1 MRRNKPQIEPSHR
14 ETPEAWWIEVKPT
27 RFGFEA
33 IGKSSHDRFLGATFD
48 GYGGMPMW
56 RPTERWAHRAVL
68 RVIRAYLRDQAR
80 AERAEEH
87 TRVYPVES

>member
-14 ETPEAWWIEVKPT
+14 ETPEVWWIEVKPT

-33 IGKSSHDRFLGATFD
+33 IGKSSHDRFPGATF
-48 GYGGMPMW
+48 GMPMW

-68 RVIRAYLRDQAR
+68 RVIRAHLRDQAR

>member
-1 MRRNKPQIEPSHR
+1 MARPTYEES
-14 ETPEAWWIEVKPT
+14 TPEAWWIEVKPT

-33 IGKSSHDRFLGATFD
+33 IGRSSHDRFLGASFD

-68 RVIRAYLRDQAR
+68 RVIRAYLREQAR